1 MRKIIAGLIF
11 TFCLCPLGFAQYYPL
26 PGVEALFKE
35 YSQTYSKMLKN
46 SIKEEHKVAF
56 ASKIVEGKY
65 YTEQQMPPEY
75 AEFDESAM
83 QNLEK
88 YQTNSYKELTISVP
102 EGYSINKNITYEG
115 DISFLPQRSIL
126 LFATDK
132 EFNDVSEISFNLDYD
147 ITFKNPSEVTYKDNG
162 RMTKALTLKIRF
174 SPKYFTW
181 KRVGNN
187 YDPTRTKDITYNGK
201 KITLRTRVISVLT
214 ITTPKGEI
222 MEYVLEPNFQEIYN
236 DFKFVRDGYRAS
248 LK

>member
-1 MRKIIAGLIF
+1 
-11 TFCLCPLGFAQYYPL
+11 
-26 PGVEALFKE
+26 
-35 YSQTYSKMLKN
+35 
-46 SIKEEHKVAF
+46 
-56 ASKIVEGKY
+56 
-65 YTEQQMPPEY
+65 
-75 AEFDESAM
+75 
-83 QNLEK
+83 
-88 YQTNSYKELTISVP
+88 
-102 EGYSINKNITYEG
+102 
-115 DISFLPQRSIL
+115 
-126 LFATDK
+126 
-132 EFNDVSEISFNLDYD
+132 
-147 ITFKNPSEVTYKDNG
+147 
-162 RMTKALTLKIRF
+162 MTKALTLKIRF